1 MAYSNFTLQTVR
13 ETFDLAE
20 VDTANLFSDSE
31 PIDPS
36 ELLTAV
42 LARNIPLATA
52 IGTEKAR
59 SEMIV
64 ADVLVELREQLKHRI
79 SLFSG
84 IDFNVDDES
93 GLTGVCDFLISLSP
107 VQFDLEAPI
116 IVLVEAKNDNLE
128 IGLGQ
133 CVAEMVAAQR
143 FNTEQGNDIPCVY
156 GATTSG
162 TEWRFLKLEGKKLD
176 IDMSVYQIERCEK
189 VLGIL
194 ANILVKHG
202 QTRSMRNALLTL

>member
-1 MAYSNFTLQTVR
+1 MAYSNFTLRTVR
-13 ETFDLAE
+13 SQFDLEE
-20 VDTANLFSDSE
+20 VDTAGLFSDIE
-31 PIDPS
+31 PMDPS
-36 ELLTAV
+36 ELLTTL
-42 LARNIPLATA
+42 LARNVPLATA
-52 IGTEKAR
+52 IGTEKAK
-59 SEMIV
+59 SELIV
-64 ADVLVELREQLKHRI
+64 ANILVELREQLDHRI

-84 IDFNVDDES
+84 IDFSIDDES
-93 GLTGVCDFLISLSP
+93 GLTGVCDFLVSLSP

-143 FNTEQGNDIPCVY
+143 FNSEEGNDIPRIY

-162 TEWRFLKLEGKKLD
+162 TEWRFLKLDGKKLY
-176 IDMSVYQIERCEK
+176 IDMAVYQIERCDK

-194 ANILVKHG
+194 A
-202 QTRSMRNALLTL
+202 SMVAQKA

>member
-13 ETFDLAE
+13 EAFDLE
-20 VDTANLFSDSE
+20 EIDTANLFAGSE
-31 PIDPS
+31 PMAPS

-52 IGTEKAR
+52 IGTEKAK

-64 ADVLVELREQLKHRI
+64 ADVLVELREQLDHRV

-84 IDFNVDDES
+84 IDFNVDDEK

-107 VQFDLEAPI
+107 VQFGLEAPV

-128 IGLGQ
+128 VGLGQ
-133 CVAEMVAAQR
+133 CVAEMAAAQR
-143 FNTEQGNDIPCVY
+143 FNAEKGNDIPRIY

-162 TEWRFLKLEGKKLD
+162 VDWRFLKLEGKKLH
-176 IDMSVYQIERCEK
+176 IDMAVYQIAQCDK

-194 ANILVKHG
+194 A
-202 QTRSMRNALLTL
+202 SMVAQKA

>member
-1 MAYSNFTLQTVR
+1 MAYSNFTL
-13 ETFDLAE
+13 
-20 VDTANLFSDSE
+20 DTAQEAFELE
-31 PIDPS
+31 EIDAAGIFANFESMVPS

-52 IGTEKAR
+52 IGTEKAK

-64 ADVLVELREQLKHRI
+64 ADVLVELREQLEHRI

-84 IDFNVDDES
+84 IDFNVDPEN
-93 GLTGVCDFLISLSP
+93 GLAGVCDFVVSLSP
-107 VQFDLEAPI
+107 RQFSLKAPVI
-116 IVLVEAKNDNLE
+116 ILVEAKNDNLE

-143 FNTEQGNDIPCVY
+143 FNAEKGNNIPCIY

-162 TEWRFLKLEGKKLD
+162 TEWRFLKLEGKQLY
-176 IDMSVYQIERCEK
+176 IDMSIYQIERCDK
-189 VLGIL
+189 ILGIL
-194 ANILVKHG
+194 A
-202 QTRSMRNALLTL
+202 SMVAQKA